1 MAVVTNISYGPRVG
15 LLGWEVDGGQRER
28 GETMGGA
35 LLFVITQCD
44 SMLLTLDH
52 WIRLCRTMDVSI
64 NFVFVNKR
72 EFGITFGDG
81 WH

>member
-1 MAVVTNISYGPRVG
+1 
-15 LLGWEVDGGQRER
+15 
-28 GETMGGA
+28 MGGA

-52 WIRLCRTMDVSI
+52 WIRLCWKMDVSI
-64 NFVFVNKR
+64 NLVFVNKR
-72 EFGITFGDG
+72 EFEFTSGDG